1 MIDMTDNDLVRFRG
15 DGRRMP
21 SSTPEII
28 VGVEDDVA
36 AGGVLL
42 CAARQSRL
50 TGLPLRVVH
59 VWQMSAPVAV
69 AASPGNH
76 PYWAA
81 AAADAR
87 ARVTRR
93 VVETLGGRTDV
104 RWTLEVIQ
112 GAPGPA
118 LVARSATA
126 QLLVLGTGEHAGL
139 RRTALGSVSRYCMA
153 HATPPTLTVPT
164 TEVVREQLT
173 GLGAGPAG
181 AR

>member
-1 MIDMTDNDLVRFRG
+1 MTDNDFVRPLEDARQIL
-15 DGRRMP
+15 

-28 VGVEDDVA
+28 VGVDDDA
-36 AGGVLL
+36 TAGGTLV

-59 VWQMSAPVAV
+59 VWQISALVTVP
-69 AASPGNH
+69 ASRGVQL
-76 PYWAA
+76 YSAA

-87 ARVTRR
+87 ARATRR
-93 VVETLGGRTDV
+93 VVGILGGSTDI

-126 QLLVLGTGEHAGL
+126 QLLVLGTGDHARP
-139 RRTALGSVSRYCMA
+139 RRAAFGSVSRYCMS
-153 HATPPTLTVPT
+153 HAMLPILTVPAT
-164 TEVVREQLT
+164 GVAAEQL
-173 GLGAGPAG
+173 GGHRAEPAG

>member
-1 MIDMTDNDLVRFRG
+1 MIDMTDNYFARSRG
-15 DGRRMP
+15 DGRPMLR
-21 SSTPEII
+21 STPEII
-28 VGVEDDVA
+28 VGVEDDPA
-36 AGGVLL
+36 SGGVLL

-59 VWQMSAPVAV
+59 VWQMSAPVTITAG
-69 AASPGNH
+69 PGNH

-93 VVETLGGRTDV
+93 VLEILGGSTDV

-112 GAPGPA
+112 GTPGPA
-118 LVARSATA
+118 LVSRSANA
-126 QLLVLGTGEHAGL
+126 HLLVLGMGEHAGL
-139 RRTALGSVSRYCMA
+139 RRTVLGSVTRYCMS
-153 HATPPTLTVPT
+153 HATPPLLTVPSIAV
-164 TEVVREQLT
+164 ESGQLSRHE
-173 GLGAGPAG
+173 AGQAS